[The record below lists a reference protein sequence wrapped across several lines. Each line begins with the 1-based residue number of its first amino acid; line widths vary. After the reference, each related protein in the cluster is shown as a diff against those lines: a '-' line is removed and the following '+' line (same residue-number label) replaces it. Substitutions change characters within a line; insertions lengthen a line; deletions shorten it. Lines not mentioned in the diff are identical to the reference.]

1 VPEDVSVQVGE
12 DRPAEAPV
20 GAVLEI
26 LALEYP
32 QEAAAVAQ
40 LNHRRGQRTPIRP
53 TFESFGDLSDCFVRG
68 HRIDGTRAGRGGQ
81 AIPARP
87 SAALAVFAIP
97 VIFCRAGDIPGR
109 FAYDAAMASSV
120 LIRSLIIEQLA
131 GGEKRLLG
139 LVVAVRKALGH
150 SEKVK
155 GDLSDIVRAAL
166 RGLVASKEVVQVDGM
181 YVLSKPEVA
190 GR

>member
-1 VPEDVSVQVGE
+1 
-12 DRPAEAPV
+12 
-20 GAVLEI
+20 
-26 LALEYP
+26 
-32 QEAAAVAQ
+32 
-40 LNHRRGQRTPIRP
+40 
-53 TFESFGDLSDCFVRG
+53 
-68 HRIDGTRAGRGGQ
+68 
-81 AIPARP
+81 
-87 SAALAVFAIP
+87 
-97 VIFCRAGDIPGR
+97 
-109 FAYDAAMASSV
+109 MASSV